1 MATNIY
7 FVRHAHST
15 YTPEELNR
23 PLSEKG
29 IKDAEQVTRLL
40 AGEHITHVVSSP
52 YKRAI
57 QTVEGAANFFGIK
70 IELDNGFRER
80 KLADSAIDN
89 FDKVVLKYWQD
100 FKFSV
105 SGGET
110 GYFAQERGVK
120 SLINTLDK
128 YRGGNIGIGT
138 HGNIMVLIMNY
149 YDKKYGYDFWNGLSM
164 PDIYKLSFEDG
175 RLLEVKRI
183 WRWC

>member
-7 FVRHAHST
+7 LVRHAHST

-29 IKDAEQVTRLL
+29 IKDVEQVTRLL

-57 QTVEGAANFFGIK
+57 QTVEGVAYIFGLDIAM
-70 IELDNGFRER
+70 DNGFRER
-80 KLADSAIDN
+80 KLAYSVVDN
-89 FDKVVLKYWQD
+89 FDEVVLKYWKD
-100 FKFSV
+100 FKFSL

-110 GYFAQERGVK
+110 GYAAQDRGVK
-120 SLINTLDK
+120 SLIGTLDK
-128 YRGGNIGIGT
+128 YSGGNIVVGT

-149 YDKKYGYDFWNGLSM
+149 YDKKYGYYFWNSLSM

-183 WRWC
+183 WR